1 MTLCPRYRLVGS
13 LLGWFFL
20 SAVATAATPREEL
33 LRFVPSDVGFC
44 LLVQDLRTHSTSFL
58 ASDFVRQFRT
68 SPLGQILTR
77 DAEVQKLAEFEK
89 VLEKYL
95 GIDAARL
102 RDDILG
108 DAVAFAYRPG
118 PPGKPEQEQ
127 GLVLLRARDPRL
139 LADLVQRLDKL
150 QRDSGE
156 VKAIHLREHNGRK
169 YVHRV
174 EAKGDTFYY
183 LNGPVLVLSP
193 HEAMLRQ
200 ALECDRLAA
209 ADAEPPVLRQLRLL
223 GAERALASLWI
234 NPQAFTAEIEW
245 KASQAAVQEAAVL
258 KHFLVY
264 WKAVQGVALTASVA
278 RDFEFTLTLRAQTEQ
293 LPLAA
298 RRVLAE
304 VSKSADLWT
313 RFPDHA
319 LLAMAGRLDGSALL
333 EVLDGFLTA
342 ETRQAL
348 HDSLNR
354 NIGAVLGRNGFK
366 EALAGVGPDLGV
378 CVLAPPA
385 GEKAWFPQT
394 LLALRVRS
402 GDKGAPIDQA
412 LLSAIHS
419 YAMLAVVGYNRQNK
433 DQLVLKSVQLDKLDI
448 RYLENAQ
455 AFPPG
460 LQPAFALHDGY
471 LVLGS
476 SPAAIRR
483 FSAMTPVA
491 PAIPAGEVPLLR
503 LSLKD
508 LRRYI
513 NTHREPL
520 IATGAER
527 NRVSKEEARLSVD
540 GLLSVLHHF
549 DRLELTQRPSAGQ
562 VTLTLRLQ
570 PVHAA
575 EKP

>member
-1 MTLCPRYRLVGS
+1 MSSCSRYRFLGS
-13 LLGWFFL
+13 ILGWFL
-20 SAVATAATPREEL
+20 LAAAATAATPREEL

-44 LLVQDLRTHSTSFL
+44 LLVQDLRTHSASFL
-58 ASDFVRQFRT
+58 ASDFVRQFRA
-68 SPLGQILTR
+68 SPLGQVLTR
-77 DAEVQKLAEFEK
+77 DAEVQKLAAFEK

-139 LADLVQRLDKL
+139 LADLLQRLDKL

-156 VKAIHLREHNGRK
+156 VKAIHQREHNGRK
-169 YVHRV
+169 YVHRE
-174 EAKGDTFYY
+174 EAKGDTYYY

-209 ADAEPPVLRQLRLL
+209 ADAEPAVLRQLRLL
-223 GAERALASLWI
+223 GAERALAALWI

-245 KASQAAVQEAAVL
+245 KATQAAAAEAAVL

-264 WKAVQGVALTASVA
+264 WKALEGVALTAGMA
-278 RDFEFTLTLRAQTEQ
+278 RDFEFNLTVRARTEQ
-293 LPLAA
+293 LPPAA

-304 VSKSADLWT
+304 ASKATELWS
-313 RFPDHA
+313 RFPDQA
-319 LLAMAGRLDGSALL
+319 LLAMAGRLDALAL
-333 EVLDGFLTA
+333 MDMLDGFLTT

-348 HDSLNR
+348 HDSLDR
-354 NIGAVLGRNGFK
+354 NIGAVLGRKGFK
-366 EALAGVGPDLGV
+366 EVLAGVGSDLGM

-394 LLALRVRS
+394 VLALRVRS
-402 GDKGAPIDQA
+402 GDKGAPMDQA
-412 LLSAIHS
+412 LLSALHS

-433 DQLVLKSVQLDKLDI
+433 DQMVLKSVRFDKLDI
-448 RYLENAQ
+448 RYLDNAQ

-476 SPAAIRR
+476 SPQAIRR
-483 FSAMTPVA
+483 FSALTPATSTV
-491 PAIPAGEVPLLR
+491 PAGEIPLLR
-503 LSLKD
+503 ASLKD
-508 LRRYI
+508 LRQYI
-513 NTHREPL
+513 SSHREPL
-520 IATGAER
+520 IALAAER
-527 NRVSKEEARLSVD
+527 NQVSREEARRSVD
-540 GLLSVLHHF
+540 GLLGVLQQF
-549 DRLELTQRPSAGQ
+549 DRLDLTQRPAEGQ

-570 PVHAA
+570 PVHSAR
-575 EKP
+575 KP